1 MKKLLLSGLGG
12 SLFPYLDKALKNEF
26 ELFYLDSNS
35 SLKNL
40 YADLN
45 FKAAPMVKDQSYE
58 SLVIDLIRKKGI
70 DYYIPLIDEEL
81 TLAKAQIEKNAPVHV
96 LAPERSFIDLCLNKY
111 ELMKF
116 LKVNRLSVIESF
128 LGSEFKGQFSFP
140 IFVKP
145 VSGRGS
151 RGIRK
156 IYTQEQ
162 LKAYYILEGFPPE
175 EVLVQP
181 LVEGMEYTVGVTTN
195 NLNKILCI
203 SSKRIVSK
211 RGITQVAVTENN
223 SQINKLTQRL
233 IEIMQP
239 KGPINIQLFL
249 TEEGEIKIFEI
260 NPRFSTTTILEIE
273 AGVNVVKEYIDTIDN
288 EDVGPIKFPEPGLTI
303 HRRWESV
310 FYRE

>member
-1 MKKLLLSGLGG
+1 MTKILLSGLGG
-12 SLFPYLDKALKNEF
+12 SLFPYLDKALKDEF

-35 SLKNL
+35 SMKDL

-45 FKAAPMVKDQSYE
+45 FVKAPLVREQAYE
-58 SLVIDLIRKKGI
+58 NLVIDLIRQKGI

-81 TLAKAQIEKNAPVHV
+81 PIAKDQIAKSVPVHV
-96 LAPERSFIDLCLNKY
+96 MAPELSFVDLCLNKY
-111 ELMKF
+111 KLMKF
-116 LKVNRLSVIESF
+116 LKANKLSVIESY
-128 LGSEFKGQFSFP
+128 LGSEFDGQLRFP
-140 IFVKP
+140 VFVKP

-156 IYTQEQ
+156 INSQEQ
-162 LKAYYILEGFPPE
+162 LNAYYALEGYPPE

-181 LVEGMEYTVGVTTN
+181 VIEGQEYTVGVTTN
-195 NLNKILCI
+195 NLNKVLCI
-203 SSKRIVSK
+203 GSKRIISK
-211 RGITQVAVTENN
+211 RGITQMAITENN
-223 SQINKLTQRL
+223 SHINELAQRL
-233 IEIMQP
+233 VEIMQP

-273 AGVNVVKEYIDTIDN
+273 AGVNVVKEYLDN
-288 EDVGPIKFPEPGLTI
+288 VDKEDVGLIKFPEPGLII

>member
-1 MKKLLLSGLGG
+1 MNKLLLSGLGG
-12 SLFPYLDKALKNEF
+12 SLFPYLDEALKDEF

-35 SLKNL
+35 SLKDL

-45 FKAAPMVKDQSYE
+45 FTEAPLVREQAYE
-58 SLVIDLIRKKGI
+58 DLVVDLIQQKGI

-81 TLAKAQIEKNAPVHV
+81 PVAKAQITERSPVHV
-96 LAPERSFIDLCLNKY
+96 MAPELSFINLCLNKY

-116 LKVNRLSVIESF
+116 LKENRLSVIESY
-128 LGSEFKGQFSFP
+128 LGSEFDEQLPFP
-140 IFVKP
+140 VFVKP

-156 IYTQEQ
+156 IYSKEQ
-162 LKAYYILEGFPPE
+162 LKAYYSLEGYPPE

-181 LVEGMEYTVGVTTN
+181 LVEGQEYTVGVTTN

-203 SSKRIVSK
+203 GSKRIISK
-211 RGITQVAVTENN
+211 RGITQMAVTENN
-223 SQINKLTQRL
+223 SQINELAQRL
-233 IEIMQP
+233 VEIMQP

-249 TEEGEIKIFEI
+249 TKGGEIKIFEI
-260 NPRFSTTTILEIE
+260 NPRFSTTTILEIK
-273 AGVNVVKEYIDTIDN
+273 AGVNVVKEYVDN
-288 EDVGPIKFPEPGLTI
+288 VDKEDVVLIKFPEPGLII

>member
-1 MKKLLLSGLGG
+1 MTKILLSGLGG
-12 SLFPYLDKALKNEF
+12 SMFPYLDKALRDQF

-35 SLKNL
+35 SMKDL

-45 FKAAPMVKDQSYE
+45 FVKAPLVREQAYE
-58 SLVIDLIRKKGI
+58 NLVIDLIRQKGI

-81 TLAKAQIEKNAPVHV
+81 PIAKNQIAKSVPVHV
-96 LAPERSFIDLCLNKY
+96 MAPELSFIDLSLNKY

-116 LKVNRLSVIESF
+116 LTANKLSVIESY
-128 LGSEFKGQFSFP
+128 LGSEFDGQLPFP
-140 IFVKP
+140 VFVKP

-156 IYTQEQ
+156 INSQEQ
-162 LKAYYILEGFPPE
+162 LRAYYALEGYPPE
-175 EVLVQP
+175 DVLVQP
-181 LVEGMEYTVGVTTN
+181 LVEGQEYTVGVTIN

-203 SSKRIVSK
+203 SSKRIISK
-211 RGITQVAVTENN
+211 RGITQMAITENN
-223 SQINKLTQRL
+223 SQINELAQRL
-233 IEIMQP
+233 VDIMQP

-273 AGVNVVKEYIDTIDN
+273 AGVNVVREYIDNVDK
-288 EDVGPIKFPEPGLTI
+288 EDVGLIKFPEPGLII

>member
-1 MKKLLLSGLGG
+1 MTKILLSGLGG
-12 SLFPYLDKALKNEF
+12 SLFPYLDKALKDEF
-26 ELFYLDSNS
+26 ELFYLDNNS
-35 SLKNL
+35 SLKDL

-45 FKAAPMVKDQSYE
+45 FIEAPLVREQAYE
-58 SLVIDLIRKKGI
+58 NLVIDLIRQKGI

-81 TLAKAQIEKNAPVHV
+81 PIAKAQIAKSVPVHV
-96 LAPERSFIDLCLNKY
+96 VAPELSLIDLCLNKY

-116 LKVNRLSVIESF
+116 LKAKKLSFIESY
-128 LGSEFKGQFSFP
+128 LGSEFEEQLPFP
-140 IFVKP
+140 VFVKP

-156 IYTQEQ
+156 VNSKEQ
-162 LKAYYILEGFPPE
+162 LNAYYALEGYAPE
-175 EVLVQP
+175 DVLVQP
-181 LVEGMEYTVGVTTN
+181 LIEGHEYTVGVTTN

-203 SSKRIVSK
+203 GSKRIISK
-211 RGITQVAVTENN
+211 RGITQMAVTENN
-223 SQINKLTQRL
+223 SQINELAQRL
-233 IEIMQP
+233 VEIMQP

-273 AGVNVVKEYIDTIDN
+273 AGVNVVKEYLDHVDK
-288 EDVGPIKFPEPGLTI
+288 EDVGHIKFPEPGLII

>member
-1 MKKLLLSGLGG
+1 MIKILLSGLGG
-12 SLFPYLDKALKNEF
+12 SLFPYLDKALKDEF
-26 ELFYLDSNS
+26 KLFYLDSNS
-35 SLKNL
+35 SMKEL

-45 FKAAPMVKDQSYE
+45 FVKAPLVREEAYKN
-58 SLVIDLIRKKGI
+58 LVIDLIRQKNI

-81 TLAKAQIEKNAPVHV
+81 PIAKYQIAKSASVHV
-96 LAPERSFIDLCLNKY
+96 IAPELSFIDLCLNKY

-116 LKVNRLSVIESF
+116 LKVNKLSVIESY
-128 LGSEFKGQFSFP
+128 LGSEFDQQLPFP
-140 IFVKP
+140 VFVKP

-156 IYTQEQ
+156 INSKEQ
-162 LKAYYILEGFPPE
+162 LNAYYMLEGYLPE

-181 LVEGMEYTVGVTTN
+181 LVEGQEYTVGVTTN

-203 SSKRIVSK
+203 GSKRIISK
-211 RGITQVAVTENN
+211 RGITQMAVTENN
-223 SQINKLTQRL
+223 SQINELAQRL
-233 IEIMQP
+233 VQIMQP

-249 TEEGEIKIFEI
+249 TDEGEIKIFEI

-273 AGVNVVKEYIDTIDN
+273 AGVNVVKEYLDHVDK
-288 EDVGPIKFPEPGLTI
+288 EDVGHIKFPESGLII